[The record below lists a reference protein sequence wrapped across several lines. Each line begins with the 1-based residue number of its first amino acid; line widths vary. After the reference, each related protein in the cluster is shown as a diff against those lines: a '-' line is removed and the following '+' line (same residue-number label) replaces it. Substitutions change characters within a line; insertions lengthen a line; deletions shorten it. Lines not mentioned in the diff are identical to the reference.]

1 MEERQAKRKLNDSV
15 TSGAMVLS
23 HHSFISKSYFQ
34 RPRISVS
41 STKELIVILR
51 VPGVS
56 LRTWRCIL

>member
-1 MEERQAKRKLNDSV
+1 MQERQAKRKLNITV

-23 HHSFISKSYFQ
+23 HHSFISKSCFQ

-56 LRTWRCIL
+56 LRTRG